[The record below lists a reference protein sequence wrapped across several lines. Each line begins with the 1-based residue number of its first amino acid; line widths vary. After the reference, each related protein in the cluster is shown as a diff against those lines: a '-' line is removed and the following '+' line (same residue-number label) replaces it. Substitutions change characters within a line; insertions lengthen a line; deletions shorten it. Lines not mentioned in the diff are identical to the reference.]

1 MAGILRDAALSALTV
16 WEALSATIVPD
27 DGAGLLSPRLAY
39 DVRAIQAAMA
49 ELRRLLPAP
58 ARDYD
63 PRPYIAA
70 NHWVFAR
77 TMPDNPHEYVV
88 IHDSTDPYEHLMF
101 LEWIRSVGDIEHYRG
116 RDYEYV
122 TVDGYR
128 YWAMGPSGPE
138 HTIINR
144 REAPKAISRVTTN
157 KFSTLV
163 T

>member
-1 MAGILRDAALSALTV
+1 MAGILRDAALSALAV

-27 DGAGLLSPRLAY
+27 DGAGLLSPRLAD
-39 DVRAIQAAMA
+39 DVSAIQAAMA

-88 IHDSTDPYEHLMF
+88 IHNSTDPYEHLIIPRVDPIGGGRRA
-101 LEWIRSVGDIEHYRG
+101 LSGPRLRVRDRG
-116 RDYEYV
+116 RVPILGHGTQQPRAHDYQPPRG
-122 TVDGYR
+122 TL
-128 YWAMGPSGPE
+128 
-138 HTIINR
+138 
-144 REAPKAISRVTTN
+144 SR
-157 KFSTLV
+157 S
-163 T
+163 